1 MVIARAPAE
10 RQRYALHS
18 PLLVLQDPVMEL
30 ESLKTHELLGLF
42 SGVLDELRRRE
53 VIRSTNN
60 PVADYAESLV
70 ARALSLELAPKSST
84 GYDAVDA
91 LGQRYE
97 IKGRRPT
104 KQNRSTQL
112 SAIRGV
118 DLEHFSFLVGVLFA
132 EDFSV
137 HRACVIPYKTVK
149 ELAVY
154 RPHVNAWILH
164 LRDSVW
170 NAPDV
175 RDITNLLSDVQRVER
190 A

>member
-1 MVIARAPAE
+1 M
-10 RQRYALHS
+10 
-18 PLLVLQDPVMEL
+18 MEL
-30 ESLKTHELLGLF
+30 KSLKTHQLLVLF

-53 VIRSTNN
+53 TIRSTNN

-70 ARALSLELAPKSST
+70 SRALSLTLAPKSST
-84 GYDAVDA
+84 GYDAIDA

-104 KQNRSTQL
+104 RQNSSRQL
-112 SAIRGV
+112 SAIRG
-118 DLEHFSFLVGVLFA
+118 LEAKHFSFLAGVLFNG
-132 EDFSV
+132 DFSV
-137 HRACVIPYKTVK
+137 HRACLIPYEAVK
-149 ELAVY
+149 QLAIY

-170 NAPDV
+170 SVPGV
-175 RDITNLLSDVQRVER
+175 QDITDPILQVQLADR

>member
-1 MVIARAPAE
+1 
-10 RQRYALHS
+10 
-18 PLLVLQDPVMEL
+18 MEL
-30 ESLKTHELLGLF
+30 ELLKTHELLALF

-53 VIRSTNN
+53 IIRSTNN

-70 ARALSLELAPKSST
+70 SRALSLKLAPKSST
-84 GYDAVDA
+84 GYDAVDD

-112 SAIRGV
+112 SAIRGL
-118 DLEHFSFLVGVLFA
+118 DLEHFSFLAGVLFA

-137 HRACVIPYKTVK
+137 HRGCFIPYKTVK
-149 ELAVY
+149 ELAVF

-170 NAPDV
+170 GVPDV
-175 RDITNLLSDVQRVER
+175 QDITDSLLAVQSAER

>member
-1 MVIARAPAE
+1 
-10 RQRYALHS
+10 
-18 PLLVLQDPVMEL
+18 MEL
-30 ESLKTHELLGLF
+30 QSLKTHELLALF

-53 VIRSTNN
+53 IIRSTNN

-104 KQNRSTQL
+104 RQNPSTQL
-112 SAIRGV
+112 SAIRGL
-118 DLEHFSFLVGVLFA
+118 DLEHFSFLAGVLFA

-137 HRACVIPYKTVK
+137 NRGCLIPYKTVK

-154 RPHVNAWILH
+154 RPHVNASIIH

-170 NAPDV
+170 SVPEV
-175 RDITNLLSDVQRVER
+175 RDITNLLKEVQLAER

>member
-1 MVIARAPAE
+1 
-10 RQRYALHS
+10 
-18 PLLVLQDPVMEL
+18 MEV
-30 ESLKTHELLGLF
+30 ESLRTHELLALF

-53 VIRSTNN
+53 TIRSTNN

-70 ARALSLELAPKSST
+70 SRALSLTLATKSST
-84 GYDAVDA
+84 GYDAVDV

-104 KQNRSTQL
+104 RQNPSRQL
-112 SAIRGV
+112 SAIRR
-118 DLEHFSFLVGVLFA
+118 LEAKHFSFLAGVLFK

-137 HRACVIPYKTVK
+137 HRACLIPYETV
-149 ELAVY
+149 EQLAVY

-170 NAPDV
+170 SV
-175 RDITNLLSDVQRVER
+175 QGVQDITDPILQVQLTERV
-190 A
+190 

>member
-1 MVIARAPAE
+1 
-10 RQRYALHS
+10 
-18 PLLVLQDPVMEL
+18 MEL
-30 ESLKTHELLGLF
+30 ESFKTHELLALF

-53 VIRSTNN
+53 TIRSTNN

-70 ARALSLELAPKSST
+70 ARALSLKLAPKSST

-104 KQNRSTQL
+104 RQNRSTQL
-112 SAIRGV
+112 SAIRGL
-118 DLEHFSFLVGVLFA
+118 DLEHFSFLAGVLFA

-137 HRACVIPYKTVK
+137 YRGCLIPYKTVK

-170 NAPDV
+170 SVPDV
-175 RDITNLLSDVQRVER
+175 QDITDSLKAVQLAER